1 MIDILKITL
10 PALLVLITAYLLI
23 DKLLKNEKNRRDFEL
38 HKENTSTI
46 TPIKLR
52 AYERLILV
60 LERTTPH
67 NFVLNTLKPGMNN
80 FELQTE
86 LLKKLRE
93 EFGHNVSQQIYV
105 SNELWTAIMSAQ
117 QSLIKLINAC
127 ALKCKPNNDASELSE
142 ILIKLY
148 AQSEETPTET
158 AIELL
163 KKEIRTLI

>member
-23 DKLLKNEKNRRDFEL
+23 DKLLKNENDRRDFEV
-38 HKENTSTI
+38 HKANISTI

-67 NFVLNTLKPGMNN
+67 NFVLNTLKPGMTN
-80 FELQTE
+80 FELQAE
-86 LLKKLRE
+86 LLKKIRE
-93 EFGHNVSQQIYV
+93 EFGHNLSQQIYV
-105 SNELWTAIMSAQ
+105 SNELWTAIVSAQ

-127 ALKCKPNNDASELSE
+127 ASKCKPNNDARELSE
-142 ILIKLY
+142 ILIQLY
-148 AQSEETPTET
+148 AQSEQTPTEI
-158 AIELL
+158 ANELL
-163 KKEIRTLI
+163 KKEIRTFI